1 MDGIDAGPDAGPDD
15 RPLYGQRRKRFIRG
29 VVYIA
34 VGAMMLPILA
44 GLYSVNAAAAARACV
59 IATINAAPDATGTAV
74 PFEIFGPG
82 IIGWECYATG
92 TFGGDRHIISL
103 GLLPG
108 FVSLPTGGVR
118 T

>member
-1 MDGIDAGPDAGPDD
+1 MERSDAGTDE
-15 RPLYGQRRKRFIRG
+15 RPLYSQRRKQFLRA
-29 VVYIA
+29 VVLIA

-44 GLYSVNAAAAARACV
+44 SLYSVSAASAARACV
-59 IATINAAPDATGTAV
+59 VATINEAPDATGTRV
-74 PFEIFGPG
+74 PFELFGPG
-82 IIGWECYATG
+82 IVGWECYATG

-108 FVSLPTGGVR
+108 LVTLPTGGVR